1 MTLELTKTKAFLI
14 VLLVW
19 AGIYLPYLGAPQFK
33 CEEARGVL
41 PAINMLKTGNWIVP
55 VVGGREFHSKPPG
68 INWIIAASFLIT
80 GEKSEFTARLP
91 TVVFI
96 LIFAAFLI
104 WMPGPWL
111 SLPARFISTLV
122 FLTSVGIMEW
132 GRMIE
137 IEAIYTVMTGIAIL
151 WWLNIWS
158 RNGSKWL
165 LWIVPSVVIAYGLLT
180 KGPFIAMFFYCTIFM
195 VLLYN
200 KRIKEFFAVPHLIGI
215 AIMAAVSL
223 GWLHLVFS
231 RSSSPALS
239 RDMTGQFLGHTIFH
253 SFSLMFFVVKI
264 VKALALLFPWLIFMP
279 ILWDKNLVER
289 LEPQNR
295 STFKACR
302 ASLIICFLLFNL
314 MPGVQGRYS
323 LPLVPLAA
331 YLLGWV
337 LSIHQGFALS
347 DRVWKNLL
355 LGCFV
360 ALPVIAVAGLFVVT
374 AKWPAFM
381 VTAVTIC
388 VAIGVF
394 LKRDLLRNVLNL
406 STATAVVAVLSML
419 LYAVYGIFFV
429 VRYEIDRPSAY
440 TVNRIVPQGDTVYL
454 FDSRYQTFYFY
465 IRQPF
470 KYLVSEDE
478 IDENVHYLVL
488 EEEILQDLAANHQLS
503 RRSPKIL
510 YEFPEKIPTR
520 YRLVKLD

>member
-14 VLLVW
+14 ALFVW
-19 AGIYLPYLGAPQFK
+19 AGIYLPYLGAPEFQ

-68 INWIIAASFLIT
+68 INWIVAVSFLIT

-91 TVVFI
+91 TVMSI
-96 LIFAAFLI
+96 LIFAALLI

-111 SLPARFISTLV
+111 SLPARFISTLI

-151 WWLNIWS
+151 WWLNVWS

-200 KRIKEFFAVPHLIGI
+200 KRLKEFLAIPHIIGF
-215 AIMAAVSL
+215 AIMASVSL
-223 GWLHLVFS
+223 GWLHLA
-231 RSSSPALS
+231 SSHALPTTLS
-239 RDMTGQFLGHTIFH
+239 RDIVGQFLGHTIFH
-253 SFSLMFFVVKI
+253 SFSLMFFIVKI
-264 VKALALLFPWLIFMP
+264 VQALALFFPWLIFLP
-279 ILWDKNLVER
+279 ILWDKNIAEC

-302 ASLIICFLLFNL
+302 AALIICFLLLNL
-314 MPGVQGRYS
+314 MPGVEGRYS

-331 YLLGWV
+331 YLLGWS
-337 LSIHQGFALS
+337 LSLYQGFTLS
-347 DRVWKNLL
+347 ERVWKNLL
-355 LGCFV
+355 LVCFV
-360 ALPVIAVAGLFVVT
+360 VLPATAVTGLFVVT

-381 VTAVTIC
+381 VTAATIC

-394 LKRDLLRNVLNL
+394 LKRDLLRNVLSL
-406 STATAVVAVLSML
+406 SMATALVVALSML
-419 LYAVYGIFFV
+419 LYSVYGIFFV
-429 VRYEIDRPSAY
+429 IRYEIDRPSAY

-470 KYLVSEDE
+470 KYLVSKDE

-488 EEEILQDLAANHQLS
+488 EEGILQDLVANHQLS

-520 YRLVKLD
+520 YRLVKLN

>member
-14 VLLVW
+14 ALLVW
-19 AGIYLPYLGAPQFK
+19 AGIYLPYLGAPEFQ

-41 PAINMLKTGNWIVP
+41 PAINMLKTGNWIV
-55 VVGGREFHSKPPG
+55 
-68 INWIIAASFLIT
+68 AASFLIT
-80 GEKSEFTARLP
+80 GEKTEFTARLP
-91 TVVFI
+91 TVMFI
-96 LIFAAFLI
+96 LIFAALLI

-122 FLTSVGIMEW
+122 FLTSIGIIEW

-137 IEAIYTVMTGIAIL
+137 IEAIYTVLTGLSIL

-165 LWIVPSVVIAYGLLT
+165 LWIVPSVVIAYGFLT
-180 KGPFIAMFFYCTIFM
+180 KGPFIVIFFYSTIFM

-200 KRIKEFFAVPHLIGI
+200 KSLKEFFVVPHIIGI
-215 AIMAAVSL
+215 AIMVSVSL
-223 GWLHLVFS
+223 GWLYLALS
-231 RSSSPALS
+231 RASAPALS
-239 RDMTGQFLGHTIFH
+239 SDMMGQFIGHTIFH
-253 SFSLMFFVVKI
+253 SFSLMLFADKI
-264 VKALALLFPWLIFMP
+264 VKALALLLPWLIFLP
-279 ILWDKNLVER
+279 ILWDKNIVER

-302 ASLIICFLLFNL
+302 TALIICFLLLNL
-314 MPGVQGRYS
+314 MPGAQGRYS
-323 LPLVPLAA
+323 LPLIPLAA
-331 YLLGWV
+331 YLLGWI
-337 LSIHQGFALS
+337 LSLHQGFTLS

-355 LGCFV
+355 LGCFI
-360 ALPVIAVAGLFVVT
+360 ALPVTAVVGLFVVT
-374 AKWPAFM
+374 AKWPAFI

-388 VAIGVF
+388 VAITVF
-394 LKRDLLRNVLNL
+394 LKRDLLRNALNL
-406 STATAVVAVLSML
+406 STATAVVVAFSML

-429 VRYEIDRPSAY
+429 IRYEVDRPSAY

-478 IDENVHYLVL
+478 IDKDVHYLVL
-488 EEEILQDLAANHQLS
+488 EERILQDLVANHQLY

-520 YRLVKLD
+520 YRLVELN

>member
-14 VLLVW
+14 ALLVW
-19 AGIYLPYLGAPQFK
+19 AGIYLPYLGAPQFQ

-41 PAINMLKTGNWIVP
+41 PAINMLKTSNWIVP

-68 INWIIAASFLIT
+68 INWIVAASFLIT

-91 TVVFI
+91 TVIFI
-96 LIFAAFLI
+96 LIFAALLI

-111 SLPARFISTLV
+111 SLPARFISTLI
-122 FLTSVGIMEW
+122 FLTSVGIIEW

-137 IEAIYTVMTGIAIL
+137 IEAIYTVLTGIAIL

-165 LWIVPSVVIAYGLLT
+165 LWIAPSIVIAYGFLT

-200 KRIKEFFAVPHLIGI
+200 KRIKEFFVVPHIIGI
-215 AIMAAVSL
+215 AIIAAISL
-223 GWLHLVFS
+223 GWLHLAFS
-231 RSSSPALS
+231 LASSPAMS
-239 RDMTGQFLGHTIFH
+239 GDMTGQFLGHTIFH
-253 SFSLMFFVVKI
+253 SFSLMFFIVKI
-264 VKALALLFPWLIFMP
+264 AKAFVLLLPWLIFIP
-279 ILWDKNLVER
+279 ILWNKKLVDR

-302 ASLIICFLLFNL
+302 AALIICFLLLNL
-314 MPGVQGRYS
+314 MPGVEGRYS
-323 LPLVPLAA
+323 LPLIPLAA

-337 LSIHQGFALS
+337 LSIHQGFDLS
-347 DRVWKNLL
+347 DRVWKKLL
-355 LGCFV
+355 LVCFV
-360 ALPVIAVAGLFVVT
+360 ILPVTAVAGLFVVT
-374 AKWPAFM
+374 AKWPALM
-381 VTAVTIC
+381 ITTVTIC

-394 LKRDLLRNVLNL
+394 LKRDLLRNALHL
-406 STATAVVAVLSML
+406 STATAVVVAFSML
-419 LYAVYGIFFV
+419 LYSVYGIFFV
-429 VRYEIDRPSAY
+429 IRYEIDRPSAY
-440 TVNRIVPQGDTVYL
+440 TINRIVPQGVNVYL

-465 IRQPF
+465 IRQPS
-470 KYLVSEDE
+470 KYLVSENE

-488 EEEILQDLAANHQLS
+488 EERILQDLVANHQLS